1 MSLFDSVA
9 SLGAAGI
16 RFVRHVGE
24 AGCMLFR
31 ALVGRPEI
39 KKHFPLLVR
48 QIYVVGVLSV
58 TIILVSG
65 LFIGMVLGL
74 QGYNVLVEFKA
85 EGSLG
90 PLVALAILRELG
102 PVVAALLYAGRAGS
116 ALTAEIGLM
125 KATEQL
131 SSMEMMA
138 VDPLRRVVSPR
149 FWAGIYSL
157 PVRTVMFC
165 VIGVYGGKLVGCDW
179 LGLDDGTFW
188 SATRNSVDLEDIV
201 NCMVKSAVFAII
213 VNWVSLYRGWVCL
226 PTAEGI
232 SKATTGAVVDSSLLV
247 LGADFVLTAVMFN

>member
-1 MSLFDSVA
+1 MSLFDSIA
-9 SLGAAGI
+9 SLGAAGV

-31 ALVGRPEI
+31 ALIGRPEI

-131 SSMEMMA
+131 LLA
-138 VDPLRRVVSPR
+138 PGAHGDVLRHRR
-149 FWAGIYSL
+149 IRRQA
-157 PVRTVMFC
+157 R
-165 VIGVYGGKLVGCDW
+165 
-179 LGLDDGTFW
+179 GLRL
-188 SATRNSVDLEDIV
+188 AR
-201 NCMVKSAVFAII
+201 A
-213 VNWVSLYRGWVCL
+213 
-226 PTAEGI
+226 
-232 SKATTGAVVDSSLLV
+232 
-247 LGADFVLTAVMFN
+247 

>member
-1 MSLFDSVA
+1 MSLFDSIA

-48 QIYVVGVLSV
+48 QIYFVGVLSV

-157 PVRTVMFC
+157 PVLTVMFC

-188 SATRNSVDLEDIV
+188 SATRNSVDLDDIV
-201 NCMVKSAVFAII
+201 NCMVKSAVFAFI

>member
-1 MSLFDSVA
+1 MSLFDSIA

-24 AGCMLFR
+24 AGCMLFL

-157 PVRTVMFC
+157 PVLTVMFC

-188 SATRNSVDLEDIV
+188 SATRNSVDLDDIV
-201 NCMVKSAVFAII
+201 NCMVKSAVFAFI
-213 VNWVSLYRGWVCL
+213 VNGVSLYRGWVCL

>member
-157 PVRTVMFC
+157 PVLTVMFC

-179 LGLDDGTFW
+179 LGL
-188 SATRNSVDLEDIV
+188 
-201 NCMVKSAVFAII
+201 KSAVFAII

>member
-1 MSLFDSVA
+1 MSLFDSIA
-9 SLGAAGI
+9 SLGAAGV

-31 ALVGRPEI
+31 ALIGRPEI

-85 EGSLG
+85 EG
-90 PLVALAILRELG
+90 
-102 PVVAALLYAGRAGS
+102 RAGS

-157 PVRTVMFC
+157 PVLTVMFC

-188 SATRNSVDLEDIV
+188 SATRNSVDLDDIV
-201 NCMVKSAVFAII
+201 NCMVKSAVFAFI

>member
-1 MSLFDSVA
+1 
-9 SLGAAGI
+9 
-16 RFVRHVGE
+16 
-24 AGCMLFR
+24 
-31 ALVGRPEI
+31 
-39 KKHFPLLVR
+39 
-48 QIYVVGVLSV
+48 
-58 TIILVSG
+58 
-65 LFIGMVLGL
+65 
-74 QGYNVLVEFKA
+74 
-85 EGSLG
+85 
-90 PLVALAILRELG
+90 
-102 PVVAALLYAGRAGS
+102 
-116 ALTAEIGLM
+116 
-125 KATEQL
+125 
-131 SSMEMMA
+131 MEMMA

-157 PVRTVMFC
+157 PVLTVMFC

-201 NCMVKSAVFAII
+201 NCMIKSAVFAII